1 MIDNTANMGINIF
14 TFCSHVES
22 ETVAGR
28 NAQEPGRANGGADAH
43 GQRPEHHISDGGG
56 NPCRHCL
63 TEVPKGAGMLV
74 LAHRPFDGL
83 HPCAETG
90 PIFLCT
96 DACARF
102 DSDDVPAILTTS
114 PDYLIK
120 GYGTDDRILYGTGA
134 VVAAGDLTRRAKEL
148 LVRPEMAYLHVRS
161 ARNNCYQCRIDRTTP
176 RA

>member
-1 MIDNTANMGINIF
+1 MIDNSANMGINIF

-28 NAQEPGRANGGADAH
+28 NAQEPGRAN
-43 GQRPEHHISDGGG
+43 GGG

-161 ARNNCYQCRIDRTTP
+161 ARNTCYQCRIDRTTP